1 MRAPGV
7 LPVAF
12 PTSFRWIG
20 RKHSVALH
28 CRKTSRR
35 PPPPWLP
42 GVGGNRKVRRST
54 VEIRPGTYWVDRELA
69 GRTGLRCRVSSSTGT
84 GAKYSF

>member
-1 MRAPGV
+1 VRAPGV

-35 PPPPWLP
+35 PPPPGYRALVAIARFAVPQSKSVREHIGSIENWLAGQDC
-42 GVGGNRKVRRST
+42 GVG
-54 VEIRPGTYWVDRELA
+54 
-69 GRTGLRCRVSSSTGT
+69 
-84 GAKYSF
+84 